1 MLDPYRMVFVNIIG
15 SLLILFGT
23 LFYRFIYPKK
33 KINLFYLLISFIIIA
48 SISILRKGTYE
59 SGDFNIHIY
68 RSMEFYRS
76 LMEGNI
82 LPSWAGNLNA
92 TYGYPLFIFN
102 YTLPYYFIS
111 LFHFLGLSF
120 INSLK
125 VFLFSNMIL
134 SGIFMYIFIQNKFKK
149 DLVPFVSSIF
159 YVFTPYHLIS
169 VHFKITIGEVLA
181 YTIIPLC
188 FLFIDKFTQKYK
200 LPFLVLSGLILGLI
214 AISHI
219 FIAIV
224 LIPIITLYLLTTLK
238 NWLTAIKYSI
248 YIFIIGMVISLYQW
262 LPPFLYKNHLFIAYN
277 PIDFSKLYF
286 PNISDLLFSPWRFGL
301 LFQGPKGEISN
312 LIGYAQILVIVF
324 IIYLLLK
331 KKIILKHKNEILFWL
346 LILAAT
352 IFMILPQSI
361 PIWKYLPM
369 INAAG
374 SHRLLLIVGFIVA
387 LLAGYL
393 VLQIKNKLIIFSL
406 IGLLFFSTILNWGQR
421 RVIPEIE
428 DINLQKNLPY
438 STYQGEHHYYAITRY
453 VNPRNP
459 WFSKIPPANIEL
471 LNGQADIKNIYRSS
485 TNHQYQVNATIE
497 SIVREN
503 TLYFPGWNAYANE
516 NSLKVFPDKDGII
529 NINLPKS
536 NYILTLKYEDIFL
549 FKLSKIV
556 SLIGLIS
563 IIFYLIFSFYKK
575 TKLFSK
581 ALSKF

>member
-1 MLDPYRMVFVNIIG
+1 MLDPYRMVLVNIIT
-15 SLLILFGT
+15 SLVVLLGA
-23 LFYRFIYPKK
+23 LFYKYIYPKK
-33 KINLFYLLISFIIIA
+33 KINLFYLLISFTIIA
-48 SISILRKGTYE
+48 SISVLRKGTYE

-76 LMEGNI
+76 FMEANI
-82 LPSWAGNLNA
+82 MPSWAANLNA

-111 LFHFLGLSF
+111 IFHFLGLSF

-149 DLVPFVSSIF
+149 DLVSFVSSIF
-159 YVFTPYHLIS
+159 YVFAPYHLIS

-181 YTIIPLC
+181 YAIIPLC
-188 FLFIDKFTQKYK
+188 FLFIDRFTQKNK
-200 LPFLVLSGLILGLI
+200 IPFLILSGLMLGLI
-214 AISHI
+214 TISHI

-224 LIPIITLYLLTTLK
+224 LMPIITLYLLLTLK
-238 NWLTAIKYSI
+238 NWLKAIKYSG
-248 YIFIIGMVISLYQW
+248 YISIVGMVISFYQW
-262 LPPFLYKNHLFIAYN
+262 LPPFLYKNNLFITYN

-286 PNISDLLFSPWRFGL
+286 PNIIDLLFAPWRFGL

-312 LIGYAQILVIVF
+312 LIGYAQILVILS

-331 KKIILKHKNEILFWL
+331 KEIILKYKNEILFWL
-346 LILAAT
+346 STLAVT
-352 IFMILPQSI
+352 VFMILPQSV

-374 SHRLLLIVGFIVA
+374 SHRLLLIVGFIVS

-393 VLQIKNKLIIFSL
+393 VFNIRHKKIIY
-406 IGLLFFSTILNWGQR
+406 LLVGISIFSTILNWGHR
-421 RVIPEIE
+421 RVIPEVE
-428 DINLQKNLPY
+428 DISLHKSLPL

-459 WFSKIPPANIEL
+459 WFSKIPQKNIEL
-471 LNGQADIKNIYRSS
+471 LNGQADIKSIYRSS
-485 TNHQYQVNATIE
+485 TNHQYQVTADTE

-503 TLYFPGWNAYANE
+503 TSYFPGWNAYVNQD
-516 NSLKVFPDKDGII
+516 NLKIFPDKKGVI
-529 NINLPKS
+529 NINLPKGD
-536 NYILTLKYEDIFL
+536 YMLTLRYEDLFL
-549 FKLSKIV
+549 FKLSKII
-556 SLIGLIS
+556 SLISLIL
-563 IIFYLIFSFYKK
+563 IIFYLIFSFYKNTNLLPK
-575 TKLFSK
+575 VLN
-581 ALSKF
+581 KF

>member
-1 MLDPYRMVFVNIIG
+1 MLDPYRMVFVNVIG
-15 SLLILFGT
+15 LLLILFGT

-33 KINLFYLLISFIIIA
+33 KINLFYLLISFTIIA

-82 LPSWAGNLNA
+82 MPSWAGNLNA

-111 LFHFLGLSF
+111 LFHFLGLNF

-125 VFLFSNMIL
+125 VFLFSNMVL
-134 SGIFMYIFIQNKFKK
+134 SGIFMYMFIQNKFKK
-149 DLVPFVSSIF
+149 DLVSFVSSIF
-159 YVFTPYHLIS
+159 YVFAPYHLIS

-188 FLFIDKFTQKYK
+188 FLFIDRFTQKNK
-200 LPFLVLSGLILGLI
+200 IPFLILSGLILGLI
-214 AISHI
+214 TISHI

-224 LIPIITLYLLTTLK
+224 LMPIIALYLLTTLK
-238 NWLTAIKYSI
+238 NWLSAIKYST
-248 YIFIIGMVISLYQW
+248 YIFIIGMAISLYQW
-262 LPPFLYKNHLFIAYN
+262 LPPFLYKNHLFITYN

-312 LIGYAQILVIVF
+312 LIGYAQILVIVS

-331 KKIILKHKNEILFWL
+331 KKIILKYKDEILFWL

-374 SHRLLLIVGFIVA
+374 SHRLLLIVGFIVS

-393 VLQIKNKLIIFSL
+393 ILHLKYKTVIYLL
-406 IGLLFFSTILNWGQR
+406 IGIAIFSTILNWGQR
-421 RVIPEIE
+421 RVIAEVE
-428 DINLQKNLPY
+428 DVSLQKNLPY

-459 WFSKIPPANIEL
+459 WFSKIPEKNIEL
-471 LNGQADIKNIYRSS
+471 LSGLADIKSIYRSS
-485 TNHQYQVNATIE
+485 TIHQYQIKAVTE
-497 SIVREN
+497 SMVREN
-503 TLYFPGWNAYANE
+503 TLYFPGWNAYANGKV
-516 NSLKVFPDKDGII
+516 LKITPDNKGLI
-529 NINLPKS
+529 NINLPKGD
-536 NYILTLKYEDIFL
+536 YMLTLKYEDIFL
-549 FKLSKIV
+549 FKFSKFV
-556 SLIGLIS
+556 SLISLIS
-563 IIFYLIFSFYKK
+563 IIFYLIYKFYKK
-575 TKLFSK
+575 N
-581 ALSKF
+581 